1 MPVDEGICATIYDYL
16 KANGL
21 SEVATALKKNAK
33 LTDKTV
39 RSMDVSAVE
48 RGRAHRRAFRSDT

>member
-39 RSMDVSAVE
+39 RSMDVSAVN
-48 RGRAHRRAFRSDT
+48 RVGR